1 MLDTILMIARV
12 LSLIFIF
19 VVIFVERRKPE
30 STIAWV
36 LILTFVPYLG
46 VFLYIMLAD
55 SFRFIT
61 HKREAEKIVNNKKFQ
76 HQLKNQLDYLGKINK
91 DKRINE
97 ISSLAMLNM
106 AENNLIT
113 SNNDIKTYSKG
124 IDMFSDLIDDINN
137 AKDYIHVSYYII
149 KRDKYGEKLKNTL
162 IKKLKEGIEVRL
174 IYDQIGSK
182 STSMKF
188 FKDLVKAGGKV
199 EKFFPSTIW
208 FKPYFNHRNHRKMV
222 IIDGCIGYVGGMNI
236 GKEYCDEDNKLNPWA
251 DRHIRIN
258 GNGVSGL
265 QIQFFKDYLYVSKE
279 KINFENRDLLNRYFP
294 MVFSSGNIAMQTVAS
309 GPDYKD
315 ENIKNAYLKMI
326 NNAKERVY
334 IETPYLILDDSLK
347 DAIKI
352 AIKSGIE
359 VNVVIPSIPDK
370 KFVYAVT
377 LSYARELIDM
387 GVNVYGYKGFL
398 HSKVVIMDDKI
409 VSIGSAN
416 MDRRSFAI
424 NFEINAFMYNKEFAL
439 ENIELIKRDIKN
451 SEYLNLTI
459 KKKNKF
465 GLLLEG
471 LFRLLAPIM

>member
-19 VVIFVERRKPE
+19 IVVFIERKKPE

-36 LILTFVPYLG
+36 LILTFVPYIG

-61 HKREAEKIVNNKKFQ
+61 HKREEEKLINNKKFQ
-76 HQLKNQLDYLGKINK
+76 RQLKNQLDYLEKVSK
-91 DKRINE
+91 DKKINE
-97 ISSLAMLNM
+97 ISSIAILN
-106 AENNLIT
+106 ASESNLIT
-113 SNNDIKTYSKG
+113 SNNDIKTYNRG
-124 IDMFSDLIDDINN
+124 IDMFVDLIEDIGN
-137 AKDYIHVSYYII
+137 AKEYIHISYYII
-149 KRDKYGEKLKNTL
+149 KKDKYGERLKNAL
-162 IKKLKEGIEVRL
+162 IKKVKEGVEVRL

-182 STSMKF
+182 NTSIKF
-188 FKDLVKAGGKV
+188 FKELIKEGGKV
-199 EKFFPSTIW
+199 KKFFPSIIW

-222 IIDGCIGYVGGMNI
+222 IIDGNIGYMGGMNI
-236 GKEYCDEDNKLNPWA
+236 GKEYCNEDKRLNPWA

-279 KINFENRDLLNRYFP
+279 KIDFEDKNVLIKYFP
-294 MVFSSGNIAMQTVAS
+294 MVISRGNIAMQTVAS

-326 NNAKERVY
+326 NNAKEKIY

-347 DAIKI
+347 DALKI

-359 VNVVIPSIPDK
+359 VNIVIPTIPDK
-370 KFVYAVT
+370 KSVYAVT

-387 GVNVYGYKGFL
+387 GAHVYGYKGFM

-416 MDRRSFAI
+416 IDRRSFAI
-424 NFEINAFMYNKEFAL
+424 NFEINAFIYNKEFAL
-439 ENIELIKRDIKN
+439 ENIKLVKKDIEN
-451 SEYLNLTI
+451 SEYLNVNI

-465 GLLLEG
+465 RLLLEG